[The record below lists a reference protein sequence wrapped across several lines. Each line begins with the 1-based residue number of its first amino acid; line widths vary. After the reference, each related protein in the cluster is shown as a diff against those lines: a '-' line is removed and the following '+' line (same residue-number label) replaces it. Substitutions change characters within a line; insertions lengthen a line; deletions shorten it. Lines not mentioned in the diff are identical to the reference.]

1 MKKTLLFLFY
11 ICLSITLLSQE
22 VKVAN
27 IISEKEY
34 PNNTKTCYVKLIH
47 SISPDLDILIKNYVI
62 ESDSRIINF
71 SFFDKEDYSKFMY
84 TSETSVTVDNIIEKI
99 NEAINQ
105 HIININAN
113 NPENGISIGDLII
126 EDQIVIPEKP
136 KNRIGGN
143 NLIKVE

>member
-11 ICLSITLLSQE
+11 ICLSMTLLSQE
-22 VKVAN
+22 VKVAY

-34 PNNTKTCYVKLIH
+34 PNNTKTCYVKLGQ
-47 SISPDLDILIKNYVI
+47 SISPDLDTIIKKYVS
-62 ESDSRIINF
+62 ESDNRIITF
-71 SFFDKEDYSKFMY
+71 SFFDKKDYSKLMF
-84 TSETSVTVDNIIEKI
+84 TSEISMTTDNIIEKI

-105 HIININAN
+105 YIIKINAN
-113 NPENGISIGDLII
+113 SAENDISFGDLII

>member
-1 MKKTLLFLFY
+1 M
-11 ICLSITLLSQE
+11 TLLSQE
-22 VKVAN
+22 VKVAY

-34 PNNTKTCYVKLIH
+34 PNNTKTCYVKLGQ
-47 SISPDLDILIKNYVI
+47 SISPDLDAIIKKYVS
-62 ESDSRIINF
+62 ESDNRIITF
-71 SFFDKEDYSKFMY
+71 SFFDKKDYSKLMF
-84 TSETSVTVDNIIEKI
+84 TSEISMTTDNIIEKI

-105 HIININAN
+105 YIIKINAN
-113 NPENGISIGDLII
+113 SAENDISFGNLII

>member
-11 ICLSITLLSQE
+11 ICLSMTLLSQE
-22 VKVAN
+22 VKVAY

-34 PNNTKTCYVKLIH
+34 PNNTKTCYVKLGQ
-47 SISPDLDILIKNYVI
+47 SISPDLDTIIKKYVS
-62 ESDSRIINF
+62 ESDNRIITF
-71 SFFDKEDYSKFMY
+71 SFFDKKDYSKLMF
-84 TSETSVTVDNIIEKI
+84 TSEISMTTDNIIEKI

-105 HIININAN
+105 YIIKINAN
-113 NPENGISIGDLII
+113 SAGNDISFGNLII